1 MHRLKLAIIHNT
13 IAPYRHPLF
22 EALSQQI
29 DLIIY
34 YCSANLSSR
43 NWDLWPRDY
52 NYKYKI
58 LRRIPVKTPIGD
70 QSLNLSIVKE
80 LVSNKPQA
88 LILSDYTDPTT
99 WLAFALARLSEIPLI
114 YWTEGITEPQSI
126 LGKIS
131 RPLRTLFI
139 KKSGSIIVP
148 GRLSKNY
155 VISLGADPEKV
166 FIAPNSIDNKLFT
179 QSLDKN
185 KEYANQLTTELG
197 VRGKV
202 LILYVGQLI
211 ERKGVEYLLHT
222 YEKIK
227 KEYPNAALLVLG
239 SGISESNL
247 RNLANAVQ
255 LRDFRI
261 VHSGLS
267 LRKLSVMYSIADI
280 FVLPTLEDIW
290 GFVINEAMACGLPV
304 IATKASQAAQEMI
317 QSGENGF
324 LVKEANSEEM
334 YVALKIL
341 LDDATR
347 RKEMGKKSKD
357 IVTNRFDAENT
368 AKGFLAAT
376 KYSVA
381 RINN

>member
-1 MHRLKLAIIHNT
+1 
-13 IAPYRHPLF
+13 
-22 EALSQQI
+22 
-29 DLIIY
+29 
-34 YCSANLSSR
+34 
-43 NWDLWPRDY
+43 LWPRDY